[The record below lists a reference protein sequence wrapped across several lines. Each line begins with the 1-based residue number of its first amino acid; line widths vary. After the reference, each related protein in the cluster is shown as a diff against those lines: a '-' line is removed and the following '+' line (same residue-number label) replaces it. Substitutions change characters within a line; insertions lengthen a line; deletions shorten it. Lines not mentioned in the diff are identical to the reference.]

1 MWWMTQSVIHQKN
14 LMRYGSPHVDNL
26 STWGKLSQPN
36 SKFNV
41 FKLSTLTLSVLQLT
55 STWHLVKPR
64 WNPVSAAFQYLPNDR
79 NTVALWWVTKTV
91 THHLEVVNGQNVHL
105 PPSHNAQILV
115 GDHFDHQP
123 DNRNALLCKS
133 GGYHFGNH
141 HIPVTFGAN
150 NAFHYPP
157 HTRNSQR
164 RMPMTT
170 EQWERENQDTLM
182 EYFIDGDPSVRRI
195 QCEYCRKVIYT
206 QTRNRKYCS
215 FQTCGHKMLN
225 LRKSLKKRV
234 ERGKYTCACCG
245 KQFLPI
251 RADARYCSN
260 ACRQKDYRHRKTAAH
275 TSLLGTWQSLSSSL
289 SVLLL
294 SSKVALPI
302 LGSAKIP

>member
-1 MWWMTQSVIHQKN
+1 MTLCVIHQKN
-14 LMRYGSPHVDNL
+14 LMCYGLPHVDKL
-26 STWGKLSQPN
+26 STWGKLAAAWI
-36 SKFNV
+36 NV
-41 FKLSTLTLSVLQLT
+41 DNLSTLTPFVLRLT
-55 STWHLVKPR
+55 STRHFVKPR
-64 WNPVSAAFQYLPNDR
+64 WNLVSADFRYLPDYC
-79 NTVALWWVTKTV
+79 NTIVLWRVTKTA

-206 QTRNRKYCS
+206 QTRNRKYYS

-225 LRKSLKKRV
+225 LRKSLKKRA
-234 ERGKYTCACCG
+234 ERGTYTCACCG

-260 ACRQKDYRHRKTAAH
+260 ACRQKDYHHRKTAAH

-289 SVLLL
+289 STL
-294 SSKVALPI
+294 AFI
-302 LGSAKIP
+302 Q